1 MEELLYLIY
10 GNHPKSKKLHD
21 EAAKIINY
29 IREKNAVSREELST
43 FLNIDLNSQKGK
55 KHFYNL
61 VSPMFSK
68 ILVSE
73 HRGKAVYYHLSYD
86 MFRVYL
92 DSIRRK
98 AKYYLLKNA
107 EVEKDEQESL

>member
-1 MEELLYLIY
+1 MDDLLQLIY
-10 GNHPKSKKLHD
+10 GNHPKSMKLHAD
-21 EAAKIINY
+21 GQKIINF
-29 IREKNAVSREELST
+29 IRDKNEVGREELAQ

-61 VSPMFSK
+61 VSPMFGK

-73 HRGKAVYYHLSYD
+73 RRGKAVVYHLSYD

-92 DSIRRK
+92 DTIRRK
-98 AKYYLLKNA
+98 AKYYLLKNPA
-107 EVEKDEQESL
+107 EEKGEEDQ